1 VRPIERSHRTIVAPR
16 ERDDNLVKEFGVGLY
31 DVVPQRLEREPSS
44 EGIASLL
51 AGVARVVGVR
61 ENRCAGRL
69 GQQLGLARSLHRD
82 EPPRRFVDRLTN
94 GEETVILMNGGLLIA
109 QALGQNSATLLVEHD
124 APATIGDESV
134 ILEENAGVL
143 VIGSSFSSE

>member
-31 DVVPQRLEREPSS
+31 DVVPTAAGTRTIQRGDSQSAHRCSARRSAFARIGVPA
-44 EGIASLL
+44 AS
-51 AGVARVVGVR
+51 
-61 ENRCAGRL
+61 

-82 EPPRRFVDRLTN
+82 ETTTPLRSTELTN

-109 QALGQNSATLLVEHD
+109 QALGQNSATLLVEHRC
-124 APATIGDESV
+124 ARHHR
-134 ILEENAGVL
+134 
-143 VIGSSFSSE
+143 